1 MKLYTIGYDLY
12 SDLPFTCKIYDIS
25 YSTINPAD
33 CVDMHCDGKKK
44 SIMTD
49 FDGTL
54 LGTPGTL
61 LPQSERGWDTVPA
74 YGLGDYRIPTSMMT
88 SPDGSRLYP
97 ADICPNKGK
106 Y

>member
-1 MKLYTIGYDLY
+1 
-12 SDLPFTCKIYDIS
+12 
-25 YSTINPAD
+25 
-33 CVDMHCDGKKK
+33 
-44 SIMTD
+44 MTD
-49 FDGTL
+49 LDGTL

-97 ADICPNKGK
+97 EDICPNKGQYSRVESYRLLFEPK
-106 Y
+106 ELGKFLVGFKAKLPKG